1 MIKYTHGRN
10 HHLFESMKGA
20 LSNLKRKDDIMNK
33 KIKLLSF
40 FALVLVGIS
49 LMSLNTFAAHK
60 NDYEQIPIYLGGNE
74 IQNSEALLIDSI
86 TYVPLR
92 KLAESAYNCKISYND
107 RTKTATVSYGT
118 TTITVTTGKKYISVN
133 GRYFYGIGAVK
144 NINGSLYVPI
154 RPLARALS
162 LDVKWN
168 ASTRSVNLTKASWKL
183 EDAESFYNSDELY
196 WLSRIIEAE
205 SGGEV
210 LEGKIAV
217 GNVVLNRVADRRY
230 PNTIYGVIFDF
241 KNGIQFTPA
250 LTGTIY
256 NTPSQESIIAAKM
269 CLEGYEIVPG
279 VLFFFNPRIATTN
292 WISKNRPFAMRIGNH
307 DFYY

>member
-1 MIKYTHGRN
+1 MT
-10 HHLFESMKGA
+10 
-20 LSNLKRKDDIMNK
+20 K
-33 KIKLLSF
+33 KTKFLSF
-40 FALVLVGIS
+40 FMLLLIGIS
-49 LMSLNTFAAHK
+49 LFPINTYAYQSTK
-60 NDYEQIPIYLGGNE
+60 YEKIPIYLNGKE

-92 KLAESAYNCKISYND
+92 KLAESAYNCKITYND
-107 RTKTATVSYGT
+107 ATKTAKVTFND

-154 RPLARALS
+154 RPLARALE
-162 LDVKWN
+162 LDVLWN
-168 ASTRSVNLTKASWKL
+168 ASTRSVNLTRASWKL
-183 EDAESFYNSDELY
+183 EDAESYYNSDEIY

-205 SGGEV
+205 AGGESI
-210 LEGKIAV
+210 EGKIAV
-217 GNVVLNRVADRRY
+217 GNVVLNRVADKRY

-250 LTGTIY
+250 YTGTVY
-256 NTPSQESIIAAKM
+256 NNPSQESIIAAKM
-269 CLEGYEIVPG
+269 CLEGYEIVPS

-292 WISKNRPFAMRIGNH
+292 WISQNRPFAIRIGNH

>member
-1 MIKYTHGRN
+1 MTKRTK
-10 HHLFESMKGA
+10 LFSICA
-20 LSNLKRKDDIMNK
+20 LI
-33 KIKLLSF
+33 LL
-40 FALVLVGIS
+40 G
-49 LMSLNTFAAHK
+49 LMLFPTTAFAAQ
-60 NDYEQIPIYLGGNE
+60 NNGYEQIPIYLDGSE
-74 IQNSEALLIDSI
+74 IRNSEALLIDSI

-92 KLAESAYNCKISYND
+92 KLAESSQADVKISYSD
-107 RTKTATVSYGT
+107 RTKTATVSFGST
-118 TTITVTTGKKYISVN
+118 VINVTTGKRYISVN

-154 RPLARALS
+154 RPLARALNLEVS
-162 LDVKWN
+162 WN
-168 ASTRSVNLTKASWKL
+168 SSTRSVNLTRASWTLK
-183 EDAESFYNSDELY
+183 DAESYYNADELY

-205 SGGEV
+205 AGGEI

-217 GNVVLNRVADRRY
+217 GNVVLNRVADKRY
-230 PNTIYGVIFDF
+230 PNTVYGVIFDF

-250 LTGTIY
+250 WTGTIY
-256 NTPSQESIIAAKM
+256 NTPSQESIIAAKI

-292 WISKNRPFAMRIGNH
+292 WISQNRPFAIRIGNH

>member
-1 MIKYTHGRN
+1 
-10 HHLFESMKGA
+10 
-20 LSNLKRKDDIMNK
+20 MNK
-33 KIKLLSF
+33 TFKLLSF
-40 FALVLVGIS
+40 FALILIGIS
-49 LMSLNTFAAHK
+49 LLSVESFAAQK
-60 NDYEQIPIYLGGNE
+60 DNYEQIPIYLNGKE

-107 RTKTATVSYGT
+107 RTKTATVSFNNS
-118 TTITVTTGKKYISVN
+118 TITVTTGKKYISVN
-133 GRYFYGIGAVK
+133 GRYFYGIGTVK
-144 NINGSLYVPI
+144 NIDGSLYVPI
-154 RPLARALS
+154 RPLARALE

-183 EDAESFYNSDELY
+183 EDAESYYNADELY

-205 SGGEV
+205 AGGEMI
-210 LEGKIAV
+210 EGKIAV
-217 GNVVLNRVADRRY
+217 GNVVLNRVADKRY

-250 LTGTIY
+250 YTGTVY

-269 CLEGYEIVPG
+269 CLEGYEITPG

-292 WISKNRPFAMRIGNH
+292 WISQNRPFAIRIGNH

>member
-1 MIKYTHGRN
+1 M
-10 HHLFESMKGA
+10 S
-20 LSNLKRKDDIMNK
+20 K
-33 KIKLLSF
+33 KFKLLSF
-40 FALVLVGIS
+40 FALLMVGIS
-49 LMSLNTFAAHK
+49 LLSINTFAAQK
-60 NDYEQIPIYLGGNE
+60 QDYEQIPIYINGKE
-74 IQNSEALLIDSI
+74 IYNSEALLIDSI

-92 KLAESAYNCKISYND
+92 KLAESAHDCKITYND
-107 RTKTATVSYGT
+107 LTKTATVIYGSN
-118 TTITVTTGKKYISVN
+118 TITVTTGKKYISVN

-154 RPLARALS
+154 RPMARALG

-168 ASTRSVNLTKASWKL
+168 DATRSVNLIKASWKL
-183 EDAESFYNSDELY
+183 EDAESYYNSDELY

-205 SGGEV
+205 AGGEII
-210 LEGKIAV
+210 EGKIAV
-217 GNVVLNRVADRRY
+217 GNVVLNRVADKRY

-250 LTGTIY
+250 YTGTIY
-256 NTPSQESIIAAKM
+256 NKPSQESIIAAKM
-269 CLEGYEIVPG
+269 CLEGYEIKPG